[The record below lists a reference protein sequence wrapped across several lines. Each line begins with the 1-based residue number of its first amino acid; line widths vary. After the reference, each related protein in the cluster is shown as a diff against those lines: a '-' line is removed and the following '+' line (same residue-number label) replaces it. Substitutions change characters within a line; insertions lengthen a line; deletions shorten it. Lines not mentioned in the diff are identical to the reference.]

1 MLAEGINR
9 DNFVVSDTNAHA
21 AWIVSEGENAGQI
34 QMMDF
39 DSQKVRMIAPGQD
52 QELRTLGFMNED
64 LIYGILHS
72 GDILTD
78 ENGHSTE
85 GLTSFRIEDFEGNLK
100 KEYHQEGMYIVNP
113 SVGPAPTA
121 RES

>member
-1 MLAEGINR
+1 
-9 DNFVVSDTNAHA
+9 
-21 AWIVSEGENAGQI
+21 
-34 QMMDF
+34 
-39 DSQKVRMIAPGQD
+39 MIAPGQD

-64 LIYGILHS
+64 LIYGLLQS

-113 SVGPAPTA
+113 FCGRDSDGVSACCKRKTGIILSRKRTI
-121 RES
+121 S

>member
-1 MLAEGINR
+1 MQPGSCPKEKMQ
-9 DNFVVSDTNAHA
+9 
-21 AWIVSEGENAGQI
+21 GQI

-64 LIYGILHS
+64 LIYRLLQS

-85 GLTSFRIEDFEGNLK
+85 GADLFPDRGL
-100 KEYHQEGMYIVNP
+100 
-113 SVGPAPTA
+113 
-121 RES
+121 